1 MKVDNRQRVIA
12 VAAAVG
18 ALIAEASLPGGL
30 RWMHK
35 APKRPVDVKRRSRVR
50 LRATPS
56 RKVEPA
62 PYSVKRH
69 A

>member
-12 VAAAVG
+12 VAAAAG
-18 ALIAEASLPGGL
+18 ALIVEASLPGGL

-35 APKRPVDVKRRSRVR
+35 TPKRRVDVNRSRVP